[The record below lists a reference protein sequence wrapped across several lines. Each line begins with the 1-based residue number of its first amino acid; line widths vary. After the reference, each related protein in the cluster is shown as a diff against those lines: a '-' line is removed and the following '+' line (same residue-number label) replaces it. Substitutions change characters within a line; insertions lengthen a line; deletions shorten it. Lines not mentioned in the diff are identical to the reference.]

1 MQRTLCAEYYPGVTG
16 AVVSVTIL
24 PTGGGAVTATA
35 GTTDADH
42 VREVSCVIVCPCLVA
57 RIN

>member
-1 MQRTLCAEYYPGVTG
+1 MLSIILRVTG

-24 PTGGGAVTATA
+24 LAGGGAVTATA
-35 GTTDADH
+35 GSTDADH

>member
-1 MQRTLCAEYYPGVTG
+1 MQRTSCAEYYT

-24 PTGGGAVTATA
+24 LAGGGAVTATA